1 MRNLLVNWLPHVWL
15 QKAAAI
21 RKCLFLVLAPAAL
34 AVAGALMNYATPAA
48 DANPAQNRAKGGAP
62 AQDVNVANP
71 ATAPVLAV
79 NLNDPG
85 RVPFQSIHPVITP
98 LENHQFGVPF
108 GTVPD
113 GHRLVVQHVSGQV
126 FFGDLP
132 TPVTVL
138 LTKLTAD
145 TQLRSI
151 FPVPNSQAFDQP
163 VLAYYDAGENPLVII
178 TADPQLEIFEPTKFA
193 GVTLTG
199 YLVDCNIGPCAAI
212 AQ

>member
-1 MRNLLVNWLPHVWL
+1 MKNLLVNWLSHFRL

-21 RKCLFLVLAPAAL
+21 KKYLFLVLAPTAL
-34 AVAGALMNYATPAA
+34 AVAGAMMNYATPAA
-48 DANPAQNRAKGGAP
+48 DANRAKGGAP

-85 RVPFQSIHPVITP
+85 RVPFQSMHPVITP
-98 LENHQFGVPF
+98 LGNHQFGVPF

-126 FFGDLP
+126 FFGDSP

-163 VLAYYDAGENPLVII
+163 VLVYYDAGENPLVII
-178 TADPQLEIFEPTKFA
+178 TTDPQSEFFEPTKFG

-212 AQ
+212 AD